1 MTPGAASNKG
11 AASTK
16 AASVHASAVLVGNRA
31 VLIRG
36 PSGSGKSRLAFD
48 LILAGRTG
56 QLPLAVLVGDDRVHL
71 DTMAGE
77 LWVRPAA
84 ELAGL
89 IEVRG
94 LGIRRCDFVWEAVV
108 GLVVDLAAAD
118 AERLPPP
125 EVLEVR
131 LNGVLLPRIPVGT
144 RYQPLPLVV
153 AALTTT
159 ESSPS
164 GNHSADC
171 VKGFGNHISPTIATE

>member
-1 MTPGAASNKG
+1 MTPGAASLQ
-11 AASTK
+11 SP
-16 AASVHASAVLVGNRA
+16 SMHASAVLVGNRA

-48 LILAGRTG
+48 LILAGRAG
-56 QLPLAVLVGDDRVHL
+56 QLPSAVLVGDDRVHL
-71 DTMAGE
+71 DTLAGE

-84 ELAGL
+84 ELVGL
-89 IEVRG
+89 IEIRG
-94 LGIRRCDFVWEAVV
+94 LGIRRCDFVHEAVV
-108 GLVVDLAAAD
+108 GLIVDLTAED

-125 EVLEVR
+125 QALEVR
-131 LNGVLLPRIPVGT
+131 LNGVLIPRIPVGT

-159 ESSPS
+159 ESSCS
-164 GNHSADC
+164 GNHSSDC